1 MADISAGAPLAAPKI
16 SFASRLE
23 HAARYVFIAPAL
35 VATLLLI
42 IFPIAYTVWM
52 SLHNWQVSSIT
63 PPSFIGLQNFYKI
76 ILEDA
81 RFQGATGRTLLFT
94 AMAIVLQ
101 LIIGIAM
108 ALIFNRQF
116 WGRGF
121 WRAIAMLPMVA
132 TPVAIALIF
141 VMMMHPT
148 LGVLNYLLT
157 SAGLPA
163 SLWIYNRNTVLWA
176 LVMVDSW
183 EWVPLIMLIVLA
195 GLASLPEE
203 PFEAALIDGASRV
216 QMFFYITLPLLRPS
230 IVVAALFRAIDAL
243 KTFDIIFVMTS
254 GGPGNASE
262 TINLYLFNVAFSY
275 FDMGYAS
282 AIVVVFFALI
292 LGVSILAIRLRRTEW

>member
-1 MADISAGAPLAAPKI
+1 
-16 SFASRLE
+16 
-23 HAARYVFIAPAL
+23 
-35 VATLLLI
+35 
-42 IFPIAYTVWM
+42 
-52 SLHNWQVSSIT
+52 
-63 PPSFIGLQNFYKI
+63 
-76 ILEDA
+76 
-81 RFQGATGRTLLFT
+81 
-94 AMAIVLQ
+94 
-101 LIIGIAM
+101 
-108 ALIFNRQF
+108 
-116 WGRGF
+116 
-121 WRAIAMLPMVA
+121 
-132 TPVAIALIF
+132 
-141 VMMMHPT
+141 MMMHPT

-157 SAGLPA
+157 SVGLPA
-163 SLWIYNRNTVLWA
+163 SLWIYNKNTVLLS
-176 LVMVDSW
+176 LVMVDTW

-282 AIVVVFFALI
+282 SIVVIFFALI